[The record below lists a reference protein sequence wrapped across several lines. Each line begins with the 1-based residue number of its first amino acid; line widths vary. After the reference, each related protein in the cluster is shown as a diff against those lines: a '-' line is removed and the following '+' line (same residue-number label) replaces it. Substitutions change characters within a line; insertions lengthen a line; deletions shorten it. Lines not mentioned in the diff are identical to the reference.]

1 MPLKEIL
8 KMSVTTGN
16 YAQPLAPVSH
26 SGIANTLRDT
36 YTLYRRSLIKLT
48 RNPAALFFSLIQPLI
63 WFLLFG
69 QVFSRLTTG
78 FGAAPVGANGQNPVT
93 AQFGTDNYAAFFLPS
108 IIIQMMLFGAAG
120 SALNII
126 SDDQSGYL
134 NKLRVAPIN
143 RTAILLGNILA
154 DLTRMAVQVAVLL
167 VVGVLFGVRM
177 SHWELIPLI
186 FLVTAAF
193 SLMMGGI
200 GIYIGLTTRN
210 TQVTF
215 LIINFFTL
223 PLLFTS
229 SAQLPTTLL
238 PDWLQTVSR
247 LNPVSYGIE
256 AIRVIVTGLNATQI
270 AEGQTVFSVIFSGL
284 GVLTVLAVAAMAL
297 ATWRF
302 RKQIK

>member
-1 MPLKEIL
+1 
-8 KMSVTTGN
+8 MSVTTGN

-270 AEGQTVFSVIFSGL
+270 AEGQTVFSVVFSGL
-284 GVLTVLAVAAMAL
+284 GVLTVLAILAMAL